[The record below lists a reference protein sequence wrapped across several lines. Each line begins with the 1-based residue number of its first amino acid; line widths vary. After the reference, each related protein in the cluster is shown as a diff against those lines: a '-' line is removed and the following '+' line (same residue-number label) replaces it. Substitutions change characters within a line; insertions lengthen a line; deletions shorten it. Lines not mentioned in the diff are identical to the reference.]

1 MNTTKKPQ
9 PKPIEIF
16 NIPYNDFKQ
25 FEQHR
30 RFSIQFEHT
39 PPPVVSQSVVLHC
52 EKSKDN
58 PGGVPPI
65 KTTIGH
71 VICLDLFLVTKNF
84 YDVVLDF
91 KR

>member
-1 MNTTKKPQ
+1 MNTTKKPE

-16 NIPYNDFKQ
+16 DIPFNYFKQ

-39 PPPVVSQSVVLHC
+39 PPPVVSQGIILHC

-58 PGGVPPI
+58 PDEVQPI

-71 VICLDLFLVTKNF
+71 VICLDLFLVTKNS